1 MITPLLF
8 FIAIIISYVSA
19 QTAVLF
25 GGSGVVGSEV
35 LKSLLSHGSFEDLIV
50 VGRQSSFKKIDEIIL
65 SSATND
71 DDDDAGKTKVTRV
84 NLSRVEDISTYTNI
98 ERADACIIALG
109 ASAPH
114 LDNLQQWHSV
124 EVDLIRTIAEFCNKI
139 QVRYISLLSAVDVEH
154 ESVVPF
160 TKEEIESYGEG
171 PLGWIKMIQLYNR
184 VKGLEERAVIESAS
198 DVQYIRL
205 FQPNTIVTEKPRY
218 GWFDASLFS
227 LHKLVDPYLPARY
240 HSVDVRLLGAK
251 FAADAKRNLQEEEDN
266 GSQVVAKLT
275 YEDYVSVVGKAFEES
290 LVATK
295 DEL

>member
-1 MITPLLF
+1 
-8 FIAIIISYVSA
+8 
-19 QTAVLF
+19 
-25 GGSGVVGSEV
+25 
-35 LKSLLSHGSFEDLIV
+35 
-50 VGRQSSFKKIDEIIL
+50 
-65 SSATND
+65 
-71 DDDDAGKTKVTRV
+71 
-84 NLSRVEDISTYTNI
+84 
-98 ERADACIIALG
+98 
-109 ASAPH
+109 
-114 LDNLQQWHSV
+114 LQQNSSSIH
-124 EVDLIRTIAEFCNKI
+124 LAFI
-139 QVRYISLLSAVDVEH
+139 AVDVEH